1 MVRDHSGGVGL
12 ESAHSGQPISASSRS
27 SRPMLAISD
36 GELTVA
42 EFCQWA
48 QLHTGTEFLNHP
60 DSSDRWLVA

>member
-1 MVRDHSGGVGL
+1 
-12 ESAHSGQPISASSRS
+12 
-27 SRPMLAISD
+27 MLAISD